1 MRPPPSKTRL
11 VRTGFEDL
19 DRASAAL
26 IELGDACDP
35 VVEELGKVADPDLAL
50 RTLLDLAA
58 AVADRD
64 AFLAGLVDDPATTAR
79 LLHVLGGSQALGEH
93 LVRHPEHWTDL
104 CDDDLSRT
112 RATAWALRESLLRSV
127 GADPEAAVPVATLPD
142 AEAVDALRVRYRKL
156 LLPLVAR
163 DLCHGERVDDV
174 AAELSD
180 LAAGTLEAALAV
192 ARARI
197 GEEASQARLA
207 VIAMGKCGGHELNYV
222 SDVDVIFVHE
232 AAEGVPDH
240 DATRVASQLAAH
252 LMQVC
257 SEHTR
262 EGTIWP
268 VDAGL
273 RPEGNQG
280 PLVRTLASHQGYYER
295 WAKTWEFQALLKARP
310 VAGDRELGRRYCEM
324 VAPLV
329 WSVAEREGFVAD
341 VRAMRRRVVA
351 HIPSKEAERQL
362 KLGVGGLRDVE
373 FAVQL
378 LQLVHGRADESVRAP
393 TTLSALAQLTRGGYV
408 GREDGEALHE
418 AYSFLRALE
427 HRIQLH
433 LLRRT
438 HVVPEAQED
447 LRRLG
452 RAMGFYRDPAA
463 TLEAEWHRRRRLVR
477 RLHEKLFYRPLL
489 EAVARIPGPDA
500 RLTVAQATD
509 RLSALGYG
517 DPRAALRHLEALTAG
532 VSRSASIQRTLLPVM
547 LEWFADSPDPDA
559 GLFGFRRISEA
570 LGDTPW
576 YLRALRDE
584 GQVAER
590 LARLLSTS
598 RFATDLL
605 EREPEGVKILGQDLT
620 PLSKEAL
627 TAEMLATVRR
637 RPRAADAVR
646 AARGIRRRELFRI
659 AVGELFGETDVEAV
673 GEALTSMTDATLE
686 ATLQAVLRDRA
697 LAAGLE
703 EPPVRMAIVAMGRYG
718 GFELSYASDA
728 DVMFVHEVVSGADVA
743 AATSFATAVAH
754 DVRSLLA
761 APGAEPA
768 LEVDADLRPEGRQGA
783 LSRTLESYAAY
794 YAKWSAVWEAQAL
807 LRADAVVGDEGLRER
822 FTALVDPL
830 RYPAS
835 GLSEDDAVEV
845 RRIKARVDTER
856 LPRGADP
863 HTHFKL
869 GRGGLADI
877 EWTVQLLQMQWAG
890 RVPGLRHPATLPA
903 LAAAVE
909 ADLVD
914 PDDAHVLGEAWRL
927 VSRMRNAAT
936 LVRGKGTDAMPTDP
950 VERACLASL
959 MGYDMSDTDRMVN
972 DYLRTTRRAHAVVDR
987 IFWG

>member
-1 MRPPPSKTRL
+1 MRTPPSATYL
-11 VRTGFEDL
+11 VRVGFEDL
-19 DRASAAL
+19 ESARTGVEAL
-26 IELGDACDP
+26 GAARETVVGALGF
-35 VVEELGKVADPDLAL
+35 VADPDLAL
-50 RTLLDLAA
+50 RTLHDLA
-58 AVADRD
+58 D
-64 AFLAGLVDDPATTAR
+64 AVDDPDAFWTVMAEDAATTAR
-79 LLHVLGGSQALGEH
+79 LVHVLGASRALGEH
-93 LVRHPEHWTDL
+93 LVRHPEHWVAL
-104 CDDDLSRT
+104 CDDDLSCT
-112 RATAWALRESLLRSV
+112 RATAWGMRASLLESV
-127 GADPEAAVPVATLPD
+127 GADPEADQPVATAPD
-142 AEAVDALRVRYRKL
+142 AEAVDALRVRYRRL

-192 ARARI
+192 ARARV
-197 GEEASQARLA
+197 GDEASSARLA
-207 VIAMGKCGGHELNYV
+207 VVAMGKCGGHELNYV

-232 AAEGVPDH
+232 GADGVDDH
-240 DATRVASQLAAH
+240 DATRAATQLAAQM
-252 LMQVC
+252 MQVC
-257 SEHTR
+257 SEHTA

-280 PLVRTLASHQGYYER
+280 PLVRTLASHEGYYER

-310 VAGDRELGRRYCEM
+310 VAGDLDLGARFVEM
-324 VAPLV
+324 VRPLV
-329 WSVAEREGFVAD
+329 WSVAEREGFVSD
-341 VRAMRRRVVA
+341 VRAMRRRVVD
-351 HIPSKEAERQL
+351 HIPTKEAPRQL
-362 KLGVGGLRDVE
+362 KLGAGGLRDVE

-393 TTLSALAQLTRGGYV
+393 TTLSALATLTRGGYV

-418 AYSFLRALE
+418 AYAFLRSLE

-433 LLRRT
+433 QLRRT
-438 HVVPEAQED
+438 HVVPDDDSA

-452 RAMGFYRDPAA
+452 RSMGFYRNPAA
-463 TLEAEWHRRRRLVR
+463 TLEKEWHRRRRLVR
-477 RLHEKLFYRPLL
+477 RLHEKIFYRPLL

-500 RLTVAQATD
+500 RLTLAQAED
-509 RLSALGYG
+509 RLSALGYA

-532 VSRSASIQRTLLPVM
+532 VSRSARIQRTLLPVM

-620 PLSKEAL
+620 PLSQEAL
-627 TAEMLATVRR
+627 SEEMMATVQRR
-637 RPRAADAVR
+637 ADAADAVR
-646 AARGIRRRELFRI
+646 GVRGIRRRELFRI
-659 AVGELFGETDVEAV
+659 AVGELFGETDVEQA
-673 GEALTSMTDATLE
+673 GQALTSMTDATLE
-686 ATLQAVLRDRA
+686 ATLQAALRDRA
-697 LAAGLE
+697 RAEGFDT
-703 EPPVRMAIVAMGRYG
+703 PPVRMALIAMGRYG
-718 GFELSYASDA
+718 GCELSYASDA
-728 DVMFVHEVVSGADVA
+728 DVMFVHEVVEGADVQTA
-743 AATSFATAVAH
+743 SAFAMAIAN

-761 APGAEPA
+761 APGSDPV
-768 LEVDADLRPEGRQGA
+768 LEVDADLRPEGRQGP
-783 LSRTLESYAAY
+783 LTRTLESYAAY

-807 LRADAVVGDEGLRER
+807 LRAEAVVGDEGLRQR
-822 FTALVDPL
+822 FTALIDPL
-830 RYPAS
+830 RYPAE
-835 GLSEDDAVEV
+835 GLAGDEVVEV

-856 LPRGADP
+856 LPRGADQ

-869 GRGGLADI
+869 GRGGLTDI

-890 RVPGLRHPATLPA
+890 RVPALRHPATLPA
-903 LAAAVE
+903 LTAAVE
-909 ADLVD
+909 ADLVAEE
-914 PDDAHVLGEAWRL
+914 DASVLAAAWRL

-936 LVRGKGTDAMPTDP
+936 LVRGKGADAMPGDP
-950 VERACLASL
+950 VERACMASL
-959 MGYDMSDTDRMVN
+959 LGYDVGDTDRMVN